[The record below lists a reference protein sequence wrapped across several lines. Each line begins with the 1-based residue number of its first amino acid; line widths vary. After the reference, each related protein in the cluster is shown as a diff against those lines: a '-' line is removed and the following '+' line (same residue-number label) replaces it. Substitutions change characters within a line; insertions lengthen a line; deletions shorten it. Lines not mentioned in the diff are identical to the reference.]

1 MRLVSIIFKN
11 KVIAEV
17 FILVKINDI
26 EGQSQVKFAF
36 KAEV

>member
-1 MRLVSIIFKN
+1 MWLVSIIFKN
-11 KVIAEV
+11 KVIAV
-17 FILVKINDI
+17 FIVVKINDI